1 MPGIV
6 KGEASSCANPLLPF
20 FYQKDGF
27 LADVAALRFEVYYVV
42 SGAKVHSA
50 TVNMDPCAHGGNH
63 KALGYYVAPLDP
75 EALNLEPGPYEI
87 VWHYKAAAADAELS
101 TAYRFEV
108 LNPKYFRV
116 SQRYVAYMGSDHEAF
131 ADFPL
136 EQRQKAIESVSRTV
150 ERLTGRFFFPRYMT
164 IKHSVRPDST
174 QVWLDEPVIGVGE
187 IALEITGLYI
197 TTPTDYQLDISMVRV
212 FNRHLDNLLS
222 PDDRDNPKIQLVGS
236 TPEGDLP
243 TTSRFPEG
251 AKNVLITGVFGYTDP
266 DGGPFGQVPSQL
278 QEVILGLAWRQL
290 QDPLGV
296 DPMLQT
302 PGRVK
307 MAKTRDQQIQF
318 DTKGASGSA
327 GSSMTGDPRL
337 DNILLTY
344 CRPPHVGV
352 AG

>member
-20 FYQKDGF
+20 FYQQDGF
-27 LADVAALRFEVYYVV
+27 LEDVAALRFEVYFVS
-42 SGAKVHSA
+42 SGAKVHEA
-50 TVNMDPCAHGGNH
+50 TINLDPCEHGGNH

-75 EALNLEPGPYEI
+75 EALGFDPGPYEI
-87 VWHYKAAAADAELS
+87 VWHYKVEASDPELS

-116 SQRYVAYMGSDHEAF
+116 SARYVAYLGSDHEAF
-131 ADFPL
+131 EDFSL
-136 EQRQKAIESVSRTV
+136 EQRQRAIEAASRNV

-164 IKHSVRPDST
+164 VKHTVRPDSS
-174 QVWLDEPVIGVGE
+174 QVWLDEPIVGVGA
-187 IALEITGLYI
+187 ISLEVTGLYI
-197 TTPTDYQLDISMVRV
+197 TTPTEYQLDISLVRV
-212 FNRHLDNLLS
+212 FNRHLTNLLS

-236 TPEGDLP
+236 TPEGELP
-243 TTSRFPEG
+243 TVSRFPEG

-266 DGGPFGQVPSQL
+266 DGGPFGQVPLQL
-278 QEVILGLAWRQL
+278 QEVILGLAYRQL
-290 QDPLGV
+290 QDPLGL
-296 DPMLQT
+296 DPMLQN

-318 DTKGASGSA
+318 DTSGSA
-327 GSSMTGDPRL
+327 GDPGSSLTGDPRL
-337 DNILLTY
+337 DNILLGY